1 MLEVSIWITSNEKQY
16 ISDKHTGVVMGI
28 EDIIQIDVWDF
39 AGQLVFLTT
48 HQTYLSDRCLYFLVF
63 NMAMDLDDTVEEED
77 TLGTSKKTVMG
88 AFTK

>member
-1 MLEVSIWITSNEKQY
+1 
-16 ISDKHTGVVMGI
+16 MGI
-28 EDIIQIDVWDF
+28 DDIIQIDVWDF

-77 TLGTSKKTVMG
+77 TLVTSRKTVLG
-88 AFTK
+88 KV

>member
-1 MLEVSIWITSNEKQY
+1 
-16 ISDKHTGVVMGI
+16 MGI

-88 AFTK
+88 MFTK